1 MVTAVLNDTDLRRRA
16 WEAAS
21 QVVDPEIPVLTIADL
36 GVLRD
41 VQVHD
46 GRVEVAITPTYSG
59 CPAMNMIA
67 LEIEL
72 ALERAGIARPTVRTV
87 LSPAWTTDWMS
98 EDGRNKLRAYGIAPP
113 QASNSRRALFGEQQV
128 ACPQCGSQNT
138 ELLSEFGSTSCK
150 ALWRCKAAANR
161 SIISSVIEVLHAVIA
176 SAAKQS
182 IKPQRKGGLLRCAR
196 AARNDGEETLMSHAP
211 RFHRLAVNDLRREAA
226 DAVSMTFA
234 IPKELEDD
242 YGFTP
247 GQYLTLRTTMDGEEV
262 RRSYSICSGPDDGE
276 LRIAVKKVDG
286 GAFSNWAADE
296 LKPGDEL
303 DVMTPTGR
311 FGIAHAPDEA
321 RIYVGFAAGSGIT
334 PILSIVKGV
343 LAREPNSRFFLFYGN
358 RSTSGMLFLEE
369 LEELKDRFMQRL
381 SLFHVISG
389 EEQDIPIL
397 HGRLDGEKVRVLLR
411 SLVPAASVDHVFIC
425 GPMGMSED
433 IEATCREIGI
443 AEDRIHVERFVSEFG
458 GKPRPKKIIEASAP
472 PKAMASLIIDGK
484 RREVPVAEEESILD
498 AALRAGMDLPFACKG
513 GMCSTCRA
521 KLVEGDAQM
530 EVNYSLEPWE
540 LKAGFILTCQ
550 ARPCSDKVVVDY
562 DHV

>member
-1 MVTAVLNDTDLRRRA
+1 M
-16 WEAAS
+16 S
-21 QVVDPEIPVLTIADL
+21 LT
-36 GVLRD
+36 
-41 VQVHD
+41 
-46 GRVEVAITPTYSG
+46 
-59 CPAMNMIA
+59 
-67 LEIEL
+67 
-72 ALERAGIARPTVRTV
+72 
-87 LSPAWTTDWMS
+87 
-98 EDGRNKLRAYGIAPP
+98 
-113 QASNSRRALFGEQQV
+113 
-128 ACPQCGSQNT
+128 
-138 ELLSEFGSTSCK
+138 
-150 ALWRCKAAANR
+150 
-161 SIISSVIEVLHAVIA
+161 
-176 SAAKQS
+176 
-182 IKPQRKGGLLRCAR
+182 
-196 AARNDGEETLMSHAP
+196 P
-211 RFHRLAVNDLRREAA
+211 RFHRLAVNDLRQESP
-226 DAVSMTFA
+226 DAVSLTFA
-234 IPKELEDD
+234 IPAELTND
-242 YGFTP
+242 YNFAP

-286 GAFSNWAADE
+286 GAFSSWAADE
-296 LKPGDEL
+296 LKAGDEL

-311 FGIAHAPDEA
+311 FGVAPAPDEA
-321 RIYVGFAAGSGIT
+321 RVYAGFAAGSGIT

-358 RSTSGMLFLEE
+358 RSTSSMMFLET
-369 LEELKDRFMQRL
+369 LEELKDRFLQRF

-425 GPMGMSED
+425 GPTGMSED

-443 AEDRIHVERFVSEFG
+443 AAERIHVERFVSEFG
-458 GKPRPKKIIEASAP
+458 GKPRAKRIVETSAP
-472 PKAMASLIIDGK
+472 PKALASLVIDGK
-484 RREVPVAEEESILD
+484 RREVPVAEDESILD

-521 KLVEGDAQM
+521 KLVEGEAQM

-550 ARPCSDKVVVDY
+550 ARPMSDRVVVDY

>member
-1 MVTAVLNDTDLRRRA
+1 LRKRFAFVAGNDA
-16 WEAAS
+16 
-21 QVVDPEIPVLTIADL
+21 
-36 GVLRD
+36 
-41 VQVHD
+41 
-46 GRVEVAITPTYSG
+46 GRL
-59 CPAMNMIA
+59 M
-67 LEIEL
+67 
-72 ALERAGIARPTVRTV
+72 
-87 LSPAWTTDWMS
+87 
-98 EDGRNKLRAYGIAPP
+98 
-113 QASNSRRALFGEQQV
+113 
-128 ACPQCGSQNT
+128 
-138 ELLSEFGSTSCK
+138 
-150 ALWRCKAAANR
+150 
-161 SIISSVIEVLHAVIA
+161 
-176 SAAKQS
+176 
-182 IKPQRKGGLLRCAR
+182 
-196 AARNDGEETLMSHAP
+196 MSHAP

-311 FGIAHAPDEA
+311 FGVAHAPDAA

-358 RSTSGMLFLEE
+358 RSTTGMLFLEE

-411 SLVPAASVDHVFIC
+411 SLVPAASVDHVLIC
-425 GPMGMSED
+425 GPAGMSED
-433 IEATCREIGI
+433 IEATCRAIGI
-443 AEDRIHVERFVSEFG
+443 AEDRIHVERFVSECNRSVRAAKGDGLADHRRQAPRGAGRG
-458 GKPRPKKIIEASAP
+458 GGIHSRRRVARRHGSAVR
-472 PKAMASLIIDGK
+472 LQG
-484 RREVPVAEEESILD
+484 RHVL
-498 AALRAGMDLPFACKG
+498 DLPRQAGRGRRADGSQLFAGAMGIEG
-513 GMCSTCRA
+513 GIHPDLPGAAVFGQGGRG
-521 KLVEGDAQM
+521 L
-530 EVNYSLEPWE
+530 
-540 LKAGFILTCQ
+540 
-550 ARPCSDKVVVDY
+550 RPRLGNLGIVDTSGASSP
-562 DHV
+562 H

>member
-1 MVTAVLNDTDLRRRA
+1 V
-16 WEAAS
+16 S
-21 QVVDPEIPVLTIADL
+21 
-36 GVLRD
+36 
-41 VQVHD
+41 H
-46 GRVEVAITPTYSG
+46 
-59 CPAMNMIA
+59 
-67 LEIEL
+67 
-72 ALERAGIARPTVRTV
+72 
-87 LSPAWTTDWMS
+87 
-98 EDGRNKLRAYGIAPP
+98 
-113 QASNSRRALFGEQQV
+113 
-128 ACPQCGSQNT
+128 
-138 ELLSEFGSTSCK
+138 
-150 ALWRCKAAANR
+150 
-161 SIISSVIEVLHAVIA
+161 SIISSVIEILYAVIA

-182 IKPQRKGGLLRCAR
+182 IKPQRKCGLLRY
-196 AARNDGEETLMSHAP
+196 ARNDGGEALMSQAP

-226 DAVSMTFA
+226 DAVSMTFT

-242 YGFTP
+242 YSFTP

-296 LKPGDEL
+296 LKAGDEL

-311 FGIAHAPDEA
+311 FGIAHAPGET
-321 RIYVGFAAGSGIT
+321 RTYVGFAAGSGIT

-358 RSTSGMLFLEE
+358 RSTSNMLFLED

-425 GPMGMSED
+425 GPAGMSED